1 MRRTITC
8 IAAWLLGL
16 VLAAQP
22 FEPVNPDAS
31 PEARALLSDLYRT
44 VAEGKIISA
53 LHHNQLQL
61 PNYLYDLDRIEDAS
75 RKVTDDGYVFSV
87 TLSNKDKV
95 PAMMLRLKAVDKATG
110 DLILPVL

>member
-22 FEPVNPDAS
+22 FEPVNTDAS

-53 LHHNQLQL
+53 LHHNQL
-61 PNYLYDLDRIEDAS
+61 
-75 RKVTDDGYVFSV
+75 
-87 TLSNKDKV
+87 
-95 PAMMLRLKAVDKATG
+95 
-110 DLILPVL
+110 